1 MSKSV
6 VILRRARRRIYSHVF
21 GPSMALLCWTGVV
34 RAQTAPSIRIRAENT
49 LAVLRA
55 DETIAIKWS
64 DVTAKLPQAS
74 PTKVRVVDPGTGA
87 EVISQVVD
95 NDGDGTMDEL
105 IFQSTFAPGEAKS
118 FAIEAVAAVAKPAKT
133 RVYAAHMM
141 PRDDVAWESDRI
153 GFRIYGQGLWKV
165 DSLLSSGV
173 DVWVKRVRDP
183 IVEKWYAKGHDE
195 YHHDTGEGADF
206 FDVGQSLG
214 AGGTAIWKNDTL
226 YRAWNFKDQKIIA
239 NGPVRAIFE
248 LHYQPWN
255 APGLR
260 VTETKRIA
268 IDAGQNLNHVTSIF
282 RAETGGPEIPWATG
296 LVKRKNVIGLESK
309 AQPWAWLTEWGP
321 VLPKDGGH
329 GDFGIA
335 VLLPRASVLDWKET
349 NDHYL
354 AISRARSGQPV
365 ELLHWR
371 RLDRQRRLPR
381 RERLVHVPRP
391 RRAALLGTDRRDVPI
406 SCWCDGALG
415 CEPGQRHPER

>member
-1 MSKSV
+1 V
-6 VILRRARRRIYSHVF
+6 TVL
-21 GPSMALLCWTGVV
+21 GLLLAASTVS
-34 RAQTAPSIRIRAENT
+34 AQTPAVRVRAENT
-49 LAVLRA
+49 LSIARV
-55 DETIAIKWS
+55 DETLALKWS

-74 PTKVRVVDPGTGA
+74 ATKVRVVDPGTGA
-87 EVISQVVD
+87 EVVSQVVD
-95 NDGDGTMDEL
+95 NDGDGTPDEL
-105 IFQSTFAPGEAKS
+105 IFQSTFTPGEVKS
-118 FAIEAVAAVAKPAKT
+118 FAIEASAPAAKPSKA

-153 GFRIYGQGLWKV
+153 AYRIYGQGLWKV

-226 YRAWNFKDQKIIA
+226 YRAWNFKSQRVIA

-248 LHYQPWN
+248 LQYQPWD
-255 APGLR
+255 APGIR

-268 IDAGQNLNHVTSIF
+268 LDAGQNLNHVTSTF

-329 GDFGIA
+329 GDLGIA
-335 VLLPRASVLDWKET
+335 VLLPRAAVLDWKET
-349 NDHYL
+349 SDHYL

-365 ELLHWR
+365 DYYIGAGW
-371 RLDRQRRLPR
+371 
-381 RERLVHVPRP
+381 
-391 RRAALLGTDRRDVPI
+391 TDSGDYRDVREWYTYLDQAAQRLSTPI
-406 SCWCDGALG
+406 VVTFTTRSNASA
-415 CEPGQRHPER
+415 R